1 MPKLRAG
8 SLSGKVWAVAATAAS
23 PALRLLLRRRL
34 GRGKEIPGRLAERRG
49 IDPTPRPPGKLL
61 WLHAASVGEAV
72 SVLPV
77 LLELPEQAVV
87 LFTTGTA
94 TSARLLAE
102 RLPTLGLDH
111 RVLHRFVPLDVPSWA
126 TRFLDHWQPDA
137 ACFLESELWPNLIAA
152 CRTRSIPLALINA
165 RMSQR
170 SAAGW
175 ARLPGLAREMLGSF
189 DFVAARSAT
198 DAARLTSLGA
208 AHVTADGDLK
218 LNGADLPFDE
228 VEFARLQSL
237 LGDRSRLLAASTHPG
252 EEALIARLH
261 HALAMETPGLLTAI
275 VPRHPERGAQIAA
288 ELGAGL
294 RSQGASPSSG
304 LWVADTMGELGL
316 FYRLFPAVLMG
327 KSFMLPGG
335 GQNPL
340 EPARLGCS
348 VAIGKLHDNFSDVV
362 TLLQQAGTLE
372 ILADEAAALTWG
384 RRMLAAPQR
393 KAAAGLLGATPD
405 LPAKLAARLAALIG
419 VP

>member
-1 MPKLRAG
+1 MPKLSAG
-8 SLSGKVWAVAATAAS
+8 SLSGRVWAGAATAAS

-34 GRGKEIPGRLAERRG
+34 GRGKEIPGRLGERCG
-49 IDPTPRPPGKLL
+49 IDRSTRPAGKLL

-77 LLELPEQAVV
+77 LLELPEQAGV

-102 RLPTLGLDH
+102 RLPTLGLEH
-111 RVLHRFVPLDVPSWA
+111 RVLHRFVPLDVPRWA
-126 TRFLDHWQPDA
+126 ALFLDHWRPDA

-152 CRTRSIPLALINA
+152 CRTRSIPMALINA
-165 RMSQR
+165 RMSKR

-189 DFVAARSAT
+189 DFIAARSAT

-218 LNGADLPFDE
+218 LSGADLPFDE
-228 VEFARLQSL
+228 VEFARLKSL
-237 LGDRSRLLAASTHPG
+237 LGDRPRLLAASTHPG
-252 EEALIARLH
+252 EEALVARLH
-261 HALAMETPGLLTAI
+261 HALAREIPGLLTAI

-288 ELGAGL
+288 DFGAGL
-294 RSQGASPSSG
+294 RSRGASPSSG
-304 LWVADTMGELGL
+304 LWVADSMGELGL
-316 FYRLFPAVLMG
+316 LYRLFPAVLMG
-327 KSFMLPGG
+327 KSFMPPGG

-348 VAIGKLHDNFSDVV
+348 VAIGTLHDNFSEAV
-362 TLLQQAGTLE
+362 TLLQQAGNLE
-372 ILADEAAALTWG
+372 IVDDETAALAWG

-393 KAAAGLLGATPD
+393 KGAAGSLAAMPD
-405 LPAKLAARLAALIG
+405 LPAKLAARLAALMG
-419 VP
+419 LP

>member
-1 MPKLRAG
+1 MP
-8 SLSGKVWAVAATAAS
+8 
-23 PALRLLLRRRL
+23 
-34 GRGKEIPGRLAERRG
+34 
-49 IDPTPRPPGKLL
+49 
-61 WLHAASVGEAV
+61 
-72 SVLPV
+72 
-77 LLELPEQAVV
+77 
-87 LFTTGTA
+87 
-94 TSARLLAE
+94 
-102 RLPTLGLDH
+102 
-111 RVLHRFVPLDVPSWA
+111 
-126 TRFLDHWQPDA
+126 
-137 ACFLESELWPNLIAA
+137 A
-152 CRTRSIPLALINA
+152 CR
-165 RMSQR
+165 QR

-237 LGDRSRLLAASTHPG
+237 LGDRSALCSQPAPILAKRPLSPGCTMLSPWKHRACSPQSCPGTLSVAPRSRPNWGQDCAARVLRLRPACGSPTRWVNSVCSTACFPPCSW
-252 EEALIARLH
+252 AR
-261 HALAMETPGLLTAI
+261 
-275 VPRHPERGAQIAA
+275 V
-288 ELGAGL
+288 
-294 RSQGASPSSG
+294 SC
-304 LWVADTMGELGL
+304 
-316 FYRLFPAVLMG
+316 F
-327 KSFMLPGG
+327 PGG